1 MNAWERTKREVFE
14 RDKGYCQYCEQ
25 DLLLSRATY
34 NGHHIDHVI
43 ARAKSG
49 SDKLENLKLACATC
63 NLGLSRQIDLTTFEE
78 RKEYINKR
86 TNEYHEPWYRELK
99 SKLRK

>member
-1 MNAWERTKREVFE
+1 MNAWEKTKREVFE
-14 RDKGYCQYCEQ
+14 RAEGYCQYCGQ

-34 NGHHIDHVI
+34 GGHHIDHVM

-49 SDKLENLKLACATC
+49 SSGIENLKLACATC
-63 NLGLSRQIDLTTFEE
+63 NLGLSKQNDLKSFEA

-86 TNEYHEPWYRELK
+86 IIDYHEPWFQELK
-99 SKLRK
+99 SKLRR